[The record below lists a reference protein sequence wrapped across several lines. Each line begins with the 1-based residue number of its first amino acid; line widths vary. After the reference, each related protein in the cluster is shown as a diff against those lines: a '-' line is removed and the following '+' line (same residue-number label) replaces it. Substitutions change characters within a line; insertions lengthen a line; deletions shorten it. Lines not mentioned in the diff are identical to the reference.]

1 MRPQG
6 GATINAAHG
15 HAGLLLDG
23 RHRDRR
29 HHRDRDLPGQHTGL
43 YAGIATRNR
52 QPIRNT
58 NCNRNRK
65 RFPRLGWL
73 GRGM

>member
-6 GATINAAHG
+6 GATIDAVHG

-29 HHRDRDLPGQHTGL
+29 RHRDRDLPGQHTGL
-43 YAGIATRNR
+43 YAGSTTRNR
-52 QPIRNT
+52 QPIRINR
-58 NCNRNRK
+58 NRNRK
-65 RFPRLGWL
+65 GTPRLGWL